1 MKKSFSPFNLVMS
14 SRRGILTTTGQ
25 SHNKRLNTYASKRNV
40 RELIPDKNKTKTTS
54 TLVTLFF
61 QPMSSGGQTKVT
73 NACFEKLCLSDS
85 SCSGDSVSESKPEAS
100 QVTTCQEY

>member
-1 MKKSFSPFNLVMS
+1 MKKFFSPFNLVMS

-40 RELIPDKNKTKTTS
+40 RELIPEKKTKTTS
-54 TLVTLFF
+54 TLVTSSF
-61 QPMSSGGQTKVT
+61 QPMSSDGQTKVT
-73 NACFEKLCLSDS
+73 NACLSDS

>member
-1 MKKSFSPFNLVMS
+1 MKKSFSPFNLIMS
-14 SRRGILTTTGQ
+14 SERGILTTTGQ

-40 RELIPDKNKTKTTS
+40 RELIPEKKTKTTS
-54 TLVTLFF
+54 TLVTSSF
-61 QPMSSGGQTKVT
+61 QPMSSDGQTKVT
-73 NACFEKLCLSDS
+73 NACSEKLCLSDS